1 MKAPQV
7 RKGLVT
13 EQAAAVS
20 AATPATNAIMAMTNV
35 VARVIFTFHY
45 HFVIAA

>member
-1 MKAPQV
+1 MKVPQL

-13 EQAAAVS
+13 EQGAAVS
-20 AATPATNAIMAMTNV
+20 AATPPTNAIMAMMNV

-45 HFVIAA
+45 HFVIAV

>member
-1 MKAPQV
+1 MKVPQL

-13 EQAAAVS
+13 EQGAAVS
-20 AATPATNAIMAMTNV
+20 AAMPPTNAIMAMMNV

-45 HFVIAA
+45 HFVIAV